1 MNTAQKLAQLNR
13 EAILSASP
21 ATLLT
26 MLYDRLLV
34 DLNRARQAQ
43 QNGEWQLASEN
54 LVHAQAIITELDASL
69 IDGQWQGS
77 QGLRSLY
84 AFLPK
89 LLIDAN
95 IKRDAQLVTQAIDL
109 LEPLRAAWHEAAAV
123 PSASTEGTIGEHVG

>member
-43 QNGEWQLASEN
+43 QNGDWQRSSEN

-69 IDGQWQGS
+69 IDGQWDGS

-84 AFLPK
+84 AFLAQ

-95 IKRDAQLVTQAIDL
+95 IKRDAQQVAQAINL
-109 LEPLRAAWHEAAAV
+109 LEPLRTAWHEAAAA
-123 PSASTEGTIGEHVG
+123 PAGSTERTIGEHLG